1 MKKTNLALEVRF
13 FIKRVF
19 RGIHIEELNYEEYFE
34 NTIFESDCGS
44 SSEIQQ
50 RGGMDTSVDA
60 CSISLFQDQT

>member
-50 RGGMDTSVDA
+50 RGGMDT
-60 CSISLFQDQT
+60 